1 MLVHVLIYFKLPFN
15 NLFLKFVFQSV
26 KRNNKIAI
34 KSEFEASNSS
44 IFANQ
49 SVSSTSSTNS
59 KESIQNKKTGSNG
72 DRKLAQ
78 SAQLFHYQLQKQ
90 QIIDLEK

>member
-1 MLVHVLIYFKLPFN
+1 M
-15 NLFLKFVFQSV
+15 
-26 KRNNKIAI
+26 KRGEKSSI
-34 KSEFEASNSS
+34 KTEFETSNCS
-44 IFANQ
+44 IFSSQ
-49 SVSSTSSTNS
+49 SALSNIS
-59 KESIQNKKTGSNG
+59 KESNGGKKLGKSG

>member
-1 MLVHVLIYFKLPFN
+1 
-15 NLFLKFVFQSV
+15 
-26 KRNNKIAI
+26 
-34 KSEFEASNSS
+34 
-44 IFANQ
+44 
-49 SVSSTSSTNS
+49 VSSASSTNS